1 MKTISRR
8 KFIRAAFSALA
19 VLPVAKILH
28 VAPAHADGKVQLI
41 VDKEGN
47 ATLKGATVVVDKNNN
62 ATVM

>member
-19 VLPVAKILH
+19 VLPVAQVLH
-28 VAPAHADGKVQLI
+28 VTPAHADEKAQLI

-47 ATLKGATVVVDKNNN
+47 ATLKGVTVVVDKENN
-62 ATVM
+62 ATVK

>member
-1 MKTISRR
+1 MKNISRR
-8 KFIRAAFSALA
+8 KFIRAAVSILS

-28 VAPAHADGKVQLI
+28 VAPAHADEKAQLI

-47 ATLKGATVVVDKNNN
+47 ATLKGVTVVVGKDNN